1 MYPSLSVGIGTY
13 RSLIFNEIVLC
24 KFTGKPY
31 LNSFDPEVLPF
42 GSDLLSRRS
51 PFGPS
56 LFPYIC
62 PVGNASGITCPV
74 IELDRKGLK
83 SLAFLSDSEDSVL
96 ELSFLR
102 FIFRKISFSLQSV
115 FDLFRFFRICIS
127 RRLLSFLRGIG
138 SIFGRSFRRGF
149 RRCLFWCLSRCF
161 RRRF

>member
-13 RSLIFNEIVLC
+13 RSLIFNEIMLC
-24 KFTGKPY
+24 ELARKFD

-83 SLAFLSDSEDSVL
+83 PLAFLSYSEDSVL

-102 FIFRKISFSLQSV
+102 FILRKISFSGQRV
-115 FDLFRFFRICIS
+115 FDLFRFFRTVIGS
-127 RRLLSFLRGIG
+127 RFLRFLGGVG
-138 SIFGRSFRRGF
+138 SIF
-149 RRCLFWCLSRCF
+149 
-161 RRRF
+161 